1 LTVYRSCRLTSQETG
16 TGGSNS
22 LRSASESLRTGT
34 ATRADCP
41 KTFQPISP
49 IEIRQREH
57 AEPDDLPDD
66 VHVRE

>member
-1 LTVYRSCRLTSQETG
+1 MPADAALRSSVFTSLARAG
-16 TGGSNS
+16 LSKS
-22 LRSASESLRTGT
+22 SASESLRTGT